1 MERRGCEDIRPS
13 CGRARHRR
21 ASKGAEGL
29 SAGDGRRGW
38 TETLVFA
45 MGRKFTERDN
55 EEGPVGGAYS
65 GSKSWR

>member
-1 MERRGCEDIRPS
+1 MGRRGCEDVTPS
-13 CGRARHRR
+13 CGRARHGW

-45 MGRKFTERDN
+45 MGIKFTEGDN
-55 EEGPVGGAYS
+55 EEGPVGGADS